1 MQARSEIMKIQSN
14 NNTAMPELI
23 NVQRATNERDYAM
36 TPQHADA
43 IAADSS
49 TVRLLSTST
58 LRASSTTDIDIDKV
72 ASIKAALRGGTYSI
86 DSARVADGM
95 LGWTRELLQ

>member
-1 MQARSEIMKIQSN
+1 MKIQSN

-58 LRASSTTDIDIDKV
+58 LRASSATNIDLDLDIDKV

-86 DSARVADGM
+86 DSGRVADGM
-95 LGWTRELLQ
+95 LGLARDLLQ

>member
-1 MQARSEIMKIQSN
+1 MKIQSN

-23 NVQRATNERDYAM
+23 NVQRATNEKDYAM

-58 LRASSTTDIDIDKV
+58 LRASSATDIDIDLDKV

-86 DSARVADGM
+86 DSGRVADGM
-95 LGWTRELLQ
+95 LGWARELLQ